1 MLDDMNLPLGG
12 VRVLDLTTI
21 VFGPYATQLLAD
33 FGADVIKIEA
43 PGGDPVRHVGVSR
56 NPGMGA
62 LFLSANRNKRSV
74 VLDLKRPAA
83 KEALQRLI
91 GSADMFVHNI
101 RPEKIS
107 SLGFGPDDVL
117 KLNPQIIYGGLH
129 GYREN
134 GLYGGRPAYD
144 DVIQGASGVAGLFQ
158 QRDGEPQLVPS
169 VIADKNAGLMA
180 SNGLVAGYVKRLR
193 TGRGVYMECSMF
205 EGLVSYNLIEHQSG
219 SVFSPPEGEPGY
231 ARLLSRNRRPYKT
244 KDGFICALPYTDKHW
259 SSFWKISGMPD
270 MAADVRFSDMSLR
283 SKNIDDLYKIS
294 SKVFPTRSTSEW
306 LELLAEADIPVGQVN
321 TLQELK
327 NDPHLTQLGFFRPYE
342 HPTEGTIEIPDTP
355 YQYDR
360 SSLPIRRH
368 QPSLG
373 EHGREVLKE
382 IGMKE
387 AEIQVALGEG
397 ES

>member
-1 MLDDMNLPLGG
+1 MNDMNLPLGG
-12 VRVLDLTTI
+12 VRILDLTTI

-74 VLDLKRPAA
+74 VLDLKRTAA

-107 SLGFGPDDVL
+107 LLGFGPDDVL
-117 KLNPQIIYGGLH
+117 ELNPQIIYGGLH
-129 GYREN
+129 GYRED

-259 SSFWKISGMPD
+259 SSFWEISGMAD

-321 TLQELK
+321 TLQDLK

-368 QPSLG
+368 QPRLG
-373 EHGREVLKE
+373 EHGREVLQE

-387 AEIQVALGEG
+387 AEIQVALGEE

>member
-117 KLNPQIIYGGLH
+117 ERNPQIIYGGLH
-129 GYREN
+129 GYRED

-368 QPSLG
+368 QPRLG
-373 EHGREVLKE
+373 EHGREVLQE

-387 AEIQVALGEG
+387 AEIQVALGEE

>member
-1 MLDDMNLPLGG
+1 MNDMNLPLGG

-117 KLNPQIIYGGLH
+117 ELNPQIIYGGLH
-129 GYREN
+129 GYRED

-259 SSFWKISGMPD
+259 SSFWEISGMPD
-270 MAADVRFSDMSLR
+270 MATDVRFSDMSLR
-283 SKNIDDLYKIS
+283 SKNIDVLYKIS
-294 SKVFPTRSTSEW
+294 SKVFPTRRTSEW
-306 LELLAEADIPVGQVN
+306 LELLAAADIPVSRVN
-321 TLQELK
+321 ALQDLK
-327 NDPHLTQLGFFRPYE
+327 NDPHLAQLGFFRPYE
-342 HPTEGTIEIPDTP
+342 HPTEGAIEIPDTP

-368 QPSLG
+368 QPRLG
-373 EHGREVLKE
+373 EHGREVLQE

-387 AEIQVALGEG
+387 AEIQVALGEE

>member
-117 KLNPQIIYGGLH
+117 ERNPQIIYGGLH
-129 GYREN
+129 GYRED

-368 QPSLG
+368 QPRLG

-387 AEIQVALGEG
+387 AEIQVALGEE

>member
-1 MLDDMNLPLGG
+1 MPNDMNLPLDG

-21 VFGPYATQLLAD
+21 VFGPYATQLLGD

-74 VLDLKRPAA
+74 VLDLKRSAG

-91 GSADMFVHNI
+91 LSADMFVHNI

-129 GYREN
+129 GYRED

-144 DVIQGASGVAGLFQ
+144 DVIQGASGVADLFR

-169 VIADKNAGLMA
+169 VIADKSAGLMA

-219 SVFSPPEGEPGY
+219 SVFSPPEGKTGY
-231 ARLLSRNRRPYKT
+231 ARLLSPNRRPYKT
-244 KDGFICALPYTDKHW
+244 KDGYICALPYTDKHW
-259 SSFWKISGMPD
+259 SSFWEISGIPD

-283 SKNIDDLYKIS
+283 SKNIDELYKIS

-327 NDPHLTQLGFFRPYE
+327 HDPHLAQLGFFRAYE
-342 HPTEGTIEIPDTP
+342 HPTEGAIEIPDTP

-368 QPSLG
+368 QPRLG
-373 EHGREVLKE
+373 EHGREVLEE

-387 AEIQVALGEG
+387 WEIQVVLGER

>member
-1 MLDDMNLPLGG
+1 
-12 VRVLDLTTI
+12 
-21 VFGPYATQLLAD
+21 
-33 FGADVIKIEA
+33 
-43 PGGDPVRHVGVSR
+43 
-56 NPGMGA
+56 
-62 LFLSANRNKRSV
+62 
-74 VLDLKRPAA
+74 
-83 KEALQRLI
+83 
-91 GSADMFVHNI
+91 
-101 RPEKIS
+101 
-107 SLGFGPDDVL
+107 
-117 KLNPQIIYGGLH
+117 
-129 GYREN
+129 
-134 GLYGGRPAYD
+134 
-144 DVIQGASGVAGLFQ
+144 
-158 QRDGEPQLVPS
+158 
-169 VIADKNAGLMA
+169 
-180 SNGLVAGYVKRLR
+180 
-193 TGRGVYMECSMF
+193 MECSMF

-259 SSFWKISGMPD
+259 SSFWEISGMAD

-306 LELLAEADIPVGQVN
+306 LELLAGADIPVGQVN

-368 QPSLG
+368 QPRLG
-373 EHGREVLKE
+373 EHGREVLQE

-387 AEIQVALGEG
+387 AEIQVALGEE

>member
-1 MLDDMNLPLGG
+1 M
-12 VRVLDLTTI
+12 LDLTTI

-117 KLNPQIIYGGLH
+117 ELNPQIVYGGLH
-129 GYREN
+129 GYRED

-193 TGRGVYMECSMF
+193 TGKGVYMECSMF
-205 EGLVSYNLIEHQSG
+205 EGLASYNLIEHQSG

-270 MAADVRFSDMSLR
+270 MATDARFSDMSLR

-306 LELLAEADIPVGQVN
+306 LELLADADIPVGQVN

-327 NDPHLTQLGFFRPYE
+327 NDPHLSQLGFFRAYE
-342 HPTEGTIEIPDTP
+342 HPTEGAIEIPDTP

-368 QPSLG
+368 QPRLG
-373 EHGREVLKE
+373 EHGREVLEE

-387 AEIQVALGEG
+387 LEIQVVLGE
-397 ES
+397 EKS